1 MVRNIEETAA
11 TARNPQITAT
21 ETAALGTATENAV
34 LESEGM
40 TAATASPAGIGVRGE
55 KRQ

>member
-1 MVRNIEETAA
+1 MAQNIEETAA

-21 ETAALGTATENAV
+21 ETAVLGTATENAS